1 MLDHL
6 RYRTI
11 QSGLL
16 LFWALW
22 TSLVLLTNVL
32 DVLKRV
38 GALPADFRLVS
49 GNYQLVSSTLSAQY
63 LPALVGV
70 VLFAGVLAWQALSA
84 LLLWQAYGDFR
95 RRGDGA
101 SPAVERAF
109 VVSLALWAA
118 FLIAD
123 EALVAYIVE
132 ASHMRVLVAQMVT
145 LLIVRGVHVRSAAG
159 ETAEPRDAAVR

>member
-1 MLDHL
+1 MLDRL

-22 TSLVLLTNVL
+22 TSLALLTNVL

-38 GALPADFRLVS
+38 GVLPIDFRLVS

-63 LPALVGV
+63 IPE
-70 VLFAGVLAWQALSA
+70 LFSVILFGGVLAWQGLAA
-84 LLLWQAYGDFR
+84 LLLWQAFGDFR
-95 RRGDGA
+95 RRGDGGSA
-101 SPAVERAF
+101 VVERAF

-118 FLIAD
+118 FLWAD

-132 ASHMRVLVAQMVT
+132 GSHMRVLVAQLVT
-145 LLIVRGVHVRSAAG
+145 LLVVRGVHVRAAV
-159 ETAEPRDAAVR
+159 AEPVDRGAGIL